1 MRNRD
6 NQMTSSRTLGALTA
20 VALALFTV
28 VGTAMAQ
35 PHEASGTE
43 AELPNEAPVEAM
55 PMTAAEVPLSDWDE
69 LADRRSEA
77 AEKLRP
83 WEHAS
88 RADHLWKAAH
98 LHLHGGEELQA
109 YRKFRGAADAALDAG
124 RVFQSAQANLRAARL
139 AAELARTDEA
149 EQLLDRVREL
159 RDAPEL
165 NRSQRRLLTV
175 EVDRYFGLEGPVAG

>member
-6 NQMTSSRTLGALTA
+6 NQITSSRTLGALTA

-35 PHEASGTE
+35 PKPASETE
-43 AELPNEAPVEAM
+43 AGLPHETPVTAM

-77 AEKLRP
+77 ADQLRP
-83 WEHAS
+83 WEHAG

-98 LHLHGGEELQA
+98 LHLHDGEELQA
-109 YRKFRGAADAALDAG
+109 YRKFRDAADAALDAG
-124 RVFQSAQANLRAARL
+124 RVFQSAQAHLRAAYL
-139 AAELARTDEA
+139 AAEMARLGEA
-149 EQLLDRVREL
+149 QRLLDRVREL

-165 NRSQRRLLTV
+165 TPSQRRLLTV
-175 EVDRYFGLEGPVAG
+175 EVDHPVGTEVPFAG